1 MPRPC
6 LRMRRDA
13 AHVCAFA
20 VTIALGALAAA
31 PASAQRTVFRLEEA
45 TIADVHRAIMARQ
58 LTASQLVNEYLKRI
72 AAYNG
77 TCVKGA
83 VDPATGFQL
92 GDIEPVE
99 NAGQLNALITINL
112 RGKRSKTDSADSD
125 PAMPDA
131 LEVARQLDAEFARTG
146 RLKGPLHGI
155 PFAIKDQFD
164 TFDMRTTSGAAANYA
179 NDRPPRDAEVV
190 ARLRQAG
197 AIILAK
203 SNMGEYASGDRS
215 TFGGTTCNPYDT
227 SRSAGRSSGGSGAAV
242 GANLVMC
249 ALGEETG
256 PSARN
261 PAANNSLVGIVATHS
276 LVSRAGLVPASLT
289 RDRAGILCRTVK
301 DAATVLSAL
310 AGHDPRDAATAASI
324 GQMPNRPY
332 QAFADNGS
340 LRGVRI
346 GVVRE
351 LMQPFTKADEDSIRV
366 AEQAIADLA
375 KAGATI
381 VDPGPNGA
389 LFKDAIAALLPGLDA
404 PFLAGTYKEFFP
416 AGAPFVNTS
425 IDITGDAARMPPEL
439 SLRILAER
447 ETPNSGEVHYVLDR
461 YLRERGDKTIKSV
474 KDLIDNSTFYGHAAI
489 AGVTEPPKSRLEGLL
504 TRTERFTK
512 KSDGSPFARR
522 APIANLDGNG
532 WHTSRTTLQAL
543 VNKVMADQKLD
554 ALVYPTKTIP
564 APLLA
569 SPVEPAN
576 IKVAKDTITAT
587 IEGEE
592 YQRTVDR
599 ALDVRA
605 PLTWRLSPNGGFPTI
620 AVPAGYTKEV
630 YDRAVVRGAD
640 GSKQAGDLIGPKAL
654 ALPVSIDFL
663 GRPFSEPILIRIAA
677 AYERFTRHRKPP
689 AAFTQPTQAAAR

>member
-1 MPRPC
+1 MV
-6 LRMRRDA
+6 LQSLQMRRNTA
-13 AHVCAFA
+13 RIFAFA
-20 VTIALGALAAA
+20 VTIGVLAVS
-31 PASAQRTVFRLEEA
+31 PASAQRGVLRLEEA

-58 LTASQLVNEYLKRI
+58 LTASQLVSDYLKRI
-72 AAYNG
+72 ASYNG
-77 TCVKGA
+77 TCVKGT

-99 NAGQLNALITINL
+99 NAGQLNALITINQ
-112 RGKRSKTDSADSD
+112 RGKRSKTDSTDSD

-203 SNMGEYASGDRS
+203 ANMGEYASGDRS
-215 TFGGTTCNPYDT
+215 TYGGTTCNPYDT

-242 GANLVMC
+242 AANLVMC

-276 LVSRAGLVPASLT
+276 LVSRAGLVSASLT

-301 DAATVLSAL
+301 DAATVLGVL
-310 AGHDPRDAATAASI
+310 AGYDPRDAATAASV
-324 GQMPNRPY
+324 GQTPNRPY
-332 QAFADNGS
+332 QAFAENAS

-351 LMQPFTKADEDSIRV
+351 FMQPFSKADEDSIRV
-366 AEQAIADLA
+366 ADQAIADLA

-404 PFLAGTYKEFFP
+404 PFLANTYKEFF
-416 AGAPFVNTS
+416 AGKPSVGTS

-439 SLRILAER
+439 SLRVLAER
-447 ETPNSGEVHYVLDR
+447 EPASSGEVLYVLDR

-474 KDLIDNSTFYGHAAI
+474 EDLIDNSTFYGHAAI
-489 AGVTEPPKSRLEGLL
+489 TGVTEPPKSRLEGLL
-504 TRTERFTK
+504 ARTERFTK
-512 KSDGSPFARR
+512 KSDGSPYVRR
-522 APIANLDGNG
+522 TPIANLDGNG
-532 WHTSRTTLQAL
+532 WHVARTTLQVL
-543 VNKVMADQKLD
+543 VNKVMADHKLD

-576 IKVAKDTITAT
+576 IKVVKDTIKLT
-587 IEGEE
+587 IDGEE
-592 YQRTVDR
+592 YERTVDR
-599 ALDVRA
+599 VLDARG

-630 YDRAVVRGAD
+630 YDRAVVRRAD
-640 GSKQAGDLIGPKAL
+640 GGKQAGDLVGPKPL

-663 GRPFSEPILIRIAA
+663 GRPFSEPMLIRIAA
-677 AYERFTRHRKPP
+677 AYERATRHRKPP
-689 AAFTQPTQAAAR
+689 AAFTQTTQAAAR